1 MFLAEITSNTLYI
14 LTLLFF
20 FTIDGGH
27 ICHGLNH
34 KEMWKY
40 AWLELEHQF
49 SHHFITKLGT
59 DSDQDITGCSLP
71 FRRYFLKHMVTC
83 TLHIHVCTTMMIYGK
98 SISSYRMTSNAQ
110 MKMNDRKSFKYI
122 IVCIVVT
129 LLHIKPTV
137 YIYVYRQSDLKLQSN
152 LLKVRYLSLGHFSH
166 TLLDHIH
173 GQFIFYFI

>member
-27 ICHGLNH
+27 ICNGLNH

-49 SHHFITKLGT
+49 SHHFITKLST

-71 FRRYFLKHMVTC
+71 FRRYFLKHTD
-83 TLHIHVCTTMMIYGK
+83 TYTSHIFLILHVCATMMNYGK
-98 SISSYRMTSNAQ
+98 SISSYRRTSNDQ
-110 MKMNDRKSFKYI
+110 MIMNGQKSFKYI
-122 IVCIVVT
+122 IFCIVFT
-129 LLHIKPTV
+129 L
-137 YIYVYRQSDLKLQSN
+137 
-152 LLKVRYLSLGHFSH
+152 SH
-166 TLLDHIH
+166 TKQSTCICHS
-173 GQFIFYFI
+173 